1 MISQHSRHAASW
13 RRLHLAQAK
22 LKASSRTSALLS
34 GFAMVALVEV
44 QLDDKMSQGWLISF
58 SICTTLVI
66 VIHLLALMVSTCIL
80 PNVEAISNTGHSLTD
95 MKDFGDDSLHDRMHC
110 YIELAWIC
118 STGLGILLFLVQV
131 AILAWVRFELH
142 TRTAAI
148 ASTAIILPA
157 IGVFIAF
164 GITFYRR
171 IISHKYEQSTRNIE
185 ELEAIA
191 SDLDNGTAL
200 RGGVHIA

>member
-1 MISQHSRHAASW
+1 MFVYEPIIAHA
-13 RRLHLAQAK
+13 LC
-22 LKASSRTSALLS
+22 
-34 GFAMVALVEV
+34 F
-44 QLDDKMSQGWLISF
+44 
-58 SICTTLVI
+58 
-66 VIHLLALMVSTCIL
+66 IH
-80 PNVEAISNTGHSLTD
+80 
-95 MKDFGDDSLHDRMHC
+95 
-110 YIELAWIC
+110 
-118 STGLGILLFLVQV
+118 QV
-131 AILAWVRFELH
+131 AILAWVRFELR

-164 GITFYRR
+164 GIMFYRR

-191 SDLDNGTAL
+191 SDLDNGSAL